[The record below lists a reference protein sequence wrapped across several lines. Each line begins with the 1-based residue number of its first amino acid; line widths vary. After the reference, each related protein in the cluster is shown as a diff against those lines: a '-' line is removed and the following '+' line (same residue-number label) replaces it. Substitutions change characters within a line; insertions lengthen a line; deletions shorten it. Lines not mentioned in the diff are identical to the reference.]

1 MIARPRIKK
10 RKISRY
16 ALTFFAWF
24 VIILS
29 INYRKKADK
38 NERHLEKL
46 DNAV

>member
-16 ALTFFAWF
+16 ALTFTLLF

-29 INYRKKADK
+29 INNRKKADK
-38 NERHLEKL
+38 K
-46 DNAV
+46 